1 MAEESSNSFTAD
13 KAKQVKVF
21 LDNTPREEKLQ
32 NELNQA
38 NRTIGALLNQHK
50 KEFEETIEPKP
61 APIGGD
67 TAPLEPTEPRI
78 VVDGSYI
85 EPSWVN
91 GDSPEEVISKV
102 EHLSRVADNKAD
114 YQKIMSKLARKML
127 HGKPISIQFEG
138 SLKDMVKSPKAIGE
152 FDDEETKELKRA
164 FNERLRANRTKW
176 RQID

>member
-1 MAEESSNSFTAD
+1 MAEESSNSFTVD
-13 KAKQVKVF
+13 KAKQVKVY

-50 KEFEETIEPKP
+50 KEFEEIVEPKP
-61 APIGGD
+61 APMGGD
-67 TAPLEPTEPRI
+67 TAPLEAPELK
-78 VVDGSYI
+78 VEVDGSFV
-85 EPSWVN
+85 EPSWVK
-91 GDSPEEVISKV
+91 GDSAEEVISKV
-102 EHLSRVADNKAD
+102 EHLSQVADNKAD

-138 SLKDMVKSPKAIGE
+138 SLKDMVKSPKTIGE

-176 RQID
+176 RRID